1 MSDIIS
7 IDTSLLQ
14 KPQCVAETK
23 RAIVC
28 AALEEFA
35 ERSVSGARTRE
46 IARKAK
52 VNHAAISYHFGGKL
66 EMYAKV
72 MQLVVEK
79 LTEEYQGIYDEIDA
93 YLDSPEAT
101 KSGARELAKKFMI
114 FHHHLYT
121 NPDFTNF
128 FRIIQREESSPTKV
142 FDIVYENGYKPMF
155 FKFRRLLKFAMKQEL
170 EDSLLDC
177 LIFSLIVLNGAL
189 CSCKEAYLRT
199 SGKSKLDD
207 SDVETFG
214 KTVSTILDKILG

>member
-1 MSDIIS
+1 MSNIYS

-52 VNHAAISYHFGGKL
+52 VNHAAINYHFGGKL
-66 EMYAKV
+66 EMYEKV
-72 MQLVVEK
+72 IQLVIEK
-79 LTEEYQGIYDEIDA
+79 LTEEYQVIYDEIDK
-93 YLDSPEAT
+93 YLDSPNAT
-101 KSGARELAKKFMI
+101 KEGAKELAKKFLI

-155 FKFRRLLKFAMKQEL
+155 FKFKRLVKFAMKDEL
-170 EDSLLDC
+170 EESLLDC
-177 LIFSLIVLNGAL
+177 LIFSIIVLNGAL
-189 CSCKEAYLRT
+189 CSCKEAHLRM
-199 SGKSKLDD
+199 SQKAKLDEE
-207 SDVETFG
+207 DVETFG
-214 KTVSTILDKILG
+214 KTVSIFLDKVLG